1 MLQVK
6 DLIQI
11 IMVLKEVA
19 GPIKN
24 RRPTVGMLLD
34 VGDGHV
40 LYYEVHGPSRRE
52 AKRTA
57 VVLHGGPGGGL
68 QRKQLRHFDL
78 TKWRVVLFDQRGC
91 GKSTPLYSIQKNT
104 TWDLVADIEKLR
116 EAVGVDQWTV
126 FGGSWGSTLALAYAA
141 KHLNHVDALVV
152 RGIYLGEARE
162 NDWLYK
168 EGGASSLYPEEWA
181 RFAAGAAASKSNAE
195 AAAVATARKSTSDGA
210 RTKSKK
216 NLTATYRRL
225 LQSKD
230 RKTRRRAAAAWWGW
244 ESAISF
250 LVPKPDDSKASEVE
264 SLAILENHY
273 FSHTCWL
280 KPGQLLAAARRIPA
294 SVPVHIVQGRYDLVC
309 PPASAFA
316 LAQAVPHAH
325 LTFTLAGHAGSEKPT
340 AAALRKATDSLLK

>member
-1 MLQVK
+1 M
-6 DLIQI
+6 
-11 IMVLKEVA
+11 
-19 GPIKN
+19 
-24 RRPTVGMLLD
+24 
-34 VGDGHV
+34 
-40 LYYEVHGPSRRE
+40 
-52 AKRTA
+52 
-57 VVLHGGPGGGL
+57 LHGGPGGGL

-78 TKWRVVLFDQRGC
+78 TKWRVILFDQRGC
-91 GKSTPLYSIQKNT
+91 GRSQPLYSIHKNT

-116 EAVGVDQWTV
+116 EAVGVEKWTV

-141 KHLNHVDALVV
+141 KHLDHVAALVV
-152 RGIYLGEARE
+152 RGVYLGESRE

-168 EGGASSLYPEEWA
+168 EGGASSLYPEEWTKFSSVA
-181 RFAAGAAASKSNAE
+181 LAATGAA
-195 AAAVATARKSTSDGA
+195 ARKSTASAAGA
-210 RTKSKK
+210 GTKSRK

-273 FSHTCWL
+273 FSHNCWL

-309 PPASAFA
+309 PPASAYA

-340 AAALRKATDSLLK
+340 AAALRAATDSLL

>member
-1 MLQVK
+1 
-6 DLIQI
+6 
-11 IMVLKEVA
+11 
-19 GPIKN
+19 
-24 RRPTVGMLLD
+24 
-34 VGDGHV
+34 
-40 LYYEVHGPSRRE
+40 
-52 AKRTA
+52 
-57 VVLHGGPGGGL
+57 VLHGGPGGGL
-68 QRKQLRHFDL
+68 HRKQLRHFDL
-78 TKWRVVLFDQRGC
+78 TKWQVVLFDQRGC
-91 GKSTPLYSIQKNT
+91 GRSQPLYSIHKNT

-116 EAVGVDQWTV
+116 EAVGVDRWTV

-141 KHLNHVDALVV
+141 KHLKHVDALVV
-152 RGIYLGEARE
+152 RGIYLGEPRE

-168 EGGASSLYPEEWA
+168 EGGASSLYPEEWTK
-181 RFAAGAAASKSNAE
+181 FAS
-195 AAAVATARKSTSDGA
+195 VATGAGKS
-210 RTKSKK
+210 RK

-244 ESAISF
+244 ESAISL

-294 SVPVHIVQGRYDLVC
+294 SIPVHIVQGRYDLVC

-340 AAALRKATDSLLK
+340 AAALRAATDSLLR

>member
-1 MLQVK
+1 M
-6 DLIQI
+6 
-11 IMVLKEVA
+11 
-19 GPIKN
+19 
-24 RRPTVGMLLD
+24 
-34 VGDGHV
+34 
-40 LYYEVHGPSRRE
+40 
-52 AKRTA
+52 
-57 VVLHGGPGGGL
+57 LHGGPGGGL

-78 TKWRVVLFDQRGC
+78 TKWRVILFDQRGC
-91 GKSTPLYSIQKNT
+91 GKSTPLYSIHKNT

-116 EAVGVDQWTV
+116 EAIGVEKWTV

-141 KHLNHVDALVV
+141 KHLKHVDALVV
-152 RGIYLGEARE
+152 RGIYLGESRE

-181 RFAAGAAASKSNAE
+181 RFS
-195 AAAVATARKSTSDGA
+195 AVATARKSTAAVATVAG
-210 RTKSKK
+210 TKSRK

-230 RKTRRRAAAAWWGW
+230 RKTRRKAAAAWWGW

-250 LVPKPDDSKASEVE
+250 LVPKPDDTKPSEVE

-273 FSHTCWL
+273 FSHNCWL
-280 KPGQLLAAARRIPA
+280 KPGQLLAAAKRIPA

-309 PPASAFA
+309 APASAYA

-340 AAALRKATDSLLK
+340 AAALRKATDSLL

>member
-1 MLQVK
+1 
-6 DLIQI
+6 
-11 IMVLKEVA
+11 
-19 GPIKN
+19 
-24 RRPTVGMLLD
+24 MLLD
-34 VGDGHV
+34 VGDGHT
-40 LYYEVHGPSRRE
+40 LFYEVHGPQQSPLS

-68 QRKQLRHFDL
+68 HRKQLQHFDL
-78 TKWRVVLFDQRGC
+78 TRWRVVLFDQRGC
-91 GKSTPLYSIQKNT
+91 GKSTPLYSIHKNT

-116 EAVGVDQWTV
+116 EAVGVKRWTV

-141 KHLNHVDALVV
+141 KHLDHVAALVV
-152 RGIYLGEARE
+152 RGIYLGESRE

-168 EGGASSLYPEEWA
+168 EGGASSLYPEEWTK
-181 RFAAGAAASKSNAE
+181 FSQGAG
-195 AAAVATARKSTSDGA
+195 
-210 RTKSKK
+210 TKSRK

-225 LQSKD
+225 LRSKD

-250 LVPKPDDSKASEVE
+250 LVPKPDDSKRSEVE

-273 FSHTCWL
+273 FSHNCWL

-316 LAQAVPHAH
+316 LSQAVPHAH

>member
-1 MLQVK
+1 
-6 DLIQI
+6 
-11 IMVLKEVA
+11 
-19 GPIKN
+19 
-24 RRPTVGMLLD
+24 
-34 VGDGHV
+34 
-40 LYYEVHGPSRRE
+40 
-52 AKRTA
+52 
-57 VVLHGGPGGGL
+57 L

-91 GKSTPLYSIQKNT
+91 GKSTPLYSIHKNT

-116 EAVGVDQWTV
+116 EAVGVDRWTV

-141 KHLNHVDALVV
+141 KHLKHVDALVV
-152 RGIYLGEARE
+152 RGIYLGEPRE

-181 RFAAGAAASKSNAE
+181 RFAEAAAGAGAAGKS
-195 AAAVATARKSTSDGA
+195 R
-210 RTKSKK
+210 K

-309 PPASAFA
+309 PPASAYA

-340 AAALRKATDSLLK
+340 AAALRAATDSLLT

>member
-1 MLQVK
+1 
-6 DLIQI
+6 
-11 IMVLKEVA
+11 
-19 GPIKN
+19 
-24 RRPTVGMLLD
+24 
-34 VGDGHV
+34 
-40 LYYEVHGPSRRE
+40 
-52 AKRTA
+52 
-57 VVLHGGPGGGL
+57 
-68 QRKQLRHFDL
+68 
-78 TKWRVVLFDQRGC
+78 VVLFDQRGC
-91 GKSTPLYSIQKNT
+91 GKSTPLYSIHKNT

-116 EAVGVDQWTV
+116 KAVGVDRWTV

-141 KHLNHVDALVV
+141 KHLKHVDALVV
-152 RGIYLGEARE
+152 RGIYLGESRE

-168 EGGASSLYPEEWA
+168 EGGASSLYPEEWTK
-181 RFAAGAAASKSNAE
+181 FSQGAGSAGKS
-195 AAAVATARKSTSDGA
+195 R
-210 RTKSKK
+210 K

-309 PPASAFA
+309 PPASAYA

-340 AAALRKATDSLLK
+340 AAALRKATDSLLIRM